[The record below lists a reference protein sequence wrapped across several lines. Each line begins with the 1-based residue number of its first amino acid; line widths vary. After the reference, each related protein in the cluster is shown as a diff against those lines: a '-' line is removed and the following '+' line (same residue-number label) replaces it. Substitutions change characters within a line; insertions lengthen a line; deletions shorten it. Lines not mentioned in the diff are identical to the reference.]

1 VVFSW
6 TMLKS
11 SILALISR
19 WGVLFV
25 NNPYILATLFGQV
38 LLLVTILLRAETK
51 FIGLMMFLV
60 YVGGIII
67 LIRYC
72 LILVPL
78 NKFQYNPIIL
88 LIIIISAAL
97 PFTSNHIN
105 NSFSYGLLYRSR
117 VVFLL
122 GLLLYLVITAVVG
135 IVDYSRGI
143 MK

>member
-1 VVFSW
+1 M
-6 TMLKS
+6 TKI
-11 SILALISR
+11 SILAIISR
-19 WGVLFV
+19 WGVLCIK
-25 NNPYILATLFGQV
+25 NPYLLATLFGQV
-38 LLLVTILLRAETK
+38 LILVSILLRAEAK
-51 FIGLMMFLV
+51 FIGLMIFLV

-67 LIRYC
+67 LMRYC
-72 LILVPL
+72 LILIPL
-78 NKFQYNPIIL
+78 NKFRYNPILL
-88 LIIIISAAL
+88 LIFIISAAL
-97 PFTSNHIN
+97 PFTSNYTN